1 MLDGVIFGA
10 GSSIGL
16 GAVMLQAGQTFAYTL
31 RCRATVEATGA
42 GGTCTVAFDGGVNR
56 MLVNLGNVQAGGG
69 LTTSTMCLSTV
80 NNAFDTTVE
89 PRLAIYG
96 NWGVA
101 PGSGSAVTLR
111 TKKTRRN

>member
-1 MLDGVIFGA
+1 ML
-10 GSSIGL
+10 L
-16 GAVMLQAGQTFAYTL
+16 AGQTFAYTL

-69 LTTSTMCLSTV
+69 ATSSTMCLSTI
-80 NNAFDTTVE
+80 NNAFDSTANHS
-89 PRLAIYG
+89 LAVYG
-96 NWGVA
+96 NWT
-101 PGSGSAVTLR
+101 GSPATGSAVTLR